1 MSSNAQAVQ
10 ALTGKKRV
18 GGGVETGGE
27 WVDVAGSSRSQHE
40 KFLRVLRAALHA
52 NVAGKSSR
60 SSRRGRGS
68 C

>member
-10 ALTGKKRV
+10 ALTGGTGV
-18 GGGVETGGE
+18 GGGRGG
-27 WVDVAGSSRSQHE
+27 DVAGSSRSQHE

-60 SSRRGRGS
+60 RQAGEV
-68 C
+68 